1 MTTTEAAP
9 VELTIADGVAEVLL
23 TRPARRNA
31 MNLAMQ
37 EGLVTALGEVRT
49 SGARA
54 LVLGGAGKHFCVGAD
69 LDVVDGDNAGGNADE
84 DRTTARML
92 AACEAF
98 LLAMRTLPMP
108 VIVAVEGAAA
118 GGGAGL
124 ALVGDLRVLGRS
136 AALYGST
143 FPLGM
148 TPDAGVSWFLG
159 RTLGPARAT
168 NLMIRNTPMTAEF
181 LASVG
186 LADAV
191 VDDGTA
197 LAEAHRLAAELG
209 PRTPPLA
216 IVGLRELMAAAS
228 TQDLGSQLEQEARW
242 VDTLNRT
249 EDFAE
254 GVSAFLERRTP
265 EFRGR

>member
-1 MTTTEAAP
+1 MTTTEAPP
-9 VELTIADGVAEVLL
+9 VALTIADGVAEVLL
-23 TRPARRNA
+23 NRPHRRNA

-37 EGLVTALGEVRT
+37 EGLVAALEQVRG

-54 LVLGGAGKHFCVGAD
+54 LVIGGAGRHFCVGAD
-69 LDVVDGDNAGGNADE
+69 LDVVDGDNGSADTE
-84 DRTTARML
+84 GDRTTARML

-98 LLAMRTLPMP
+98 LKALRTLPMP

-124 ALVGDLRVLGRS
+124 ALAGDLRVFGRS

-159 RTLGPARAT
+159 RALGPARAT
-168 NLMIRNTPMTAEF
+168 NLMIRNTPMGSGF
-181 LASVG
+181 LESVG
-186 LADAV
+186 LADLV
-191 VDDGTA
+191 VDDGEA
-197 LAEAHRLAAELG
+197 LAEARRMAAELG

-216 IVGLRELMAAAS
+216 IVGLRELMAAAP
-228 TQDLGSQLEQEARW
+228 TQGLDAQLEQEKHW
-242 VDTLNRT
+242 VNTLNRT
-249 EDFAE
+249 ADFAE
-254 GVSAFLERRTP
+254 GVSAFLEHRTP

>member
-1 MTTTEAAP
+1 MTTGSANPAP
-9 VELTIADGVAEVLL
+9 PLTLSIADGVAEILL
-23 TRPARRNA
+23 NRPDRRNA

-37 EGLVTALGEVRT
+37 QGLVDALRQVRD
-49 SGARA
+49 SDARA
-54 LVLGGAGKHFCVGAD
+54 LVLGGTGRHFCVGAD
-69 LDVVDGDNAGGNADE
+69 LDVVDQDAGGEVA
-84 DRTTARML
+84 ARML

-98 LLAMRTLPMP
+98 LRALRTLPMP
-108 VIVAVEGAAA
+108 VVVAVEGAAA

-124 ALVGDLRVLGRS
+124 ALAGDLRVLGRS

-159 RTLGPARAT
+159 RALGPARAT
-168 NLMIRNTPMTAEF
+168 NVMIRNAPMTAEF

-186 LADAV
+186 LADEV

-197 LAEAHRLAAELG
+197 LAAARRLAAELG

-216 IVGLRELMAAAS
+216 IVGLRELMAAAP
-228 TQDLGSQLEQEARW
+228 TNDLDAQLEREAHW
-242 VDTLNRT
+242 VGTLNRT

-254 GVSAFLERRTP
+254 GVSAFLHRRTP

>member
-9 VELTIADGVAEVLL
+9 VALTIAGGIAEILL
-23 TRPARRNA
+23 NRPDRRNA

-37 EGLVTALGEVRT
+37 EGLVEALQQVRD
-49 SGARA
+49 SDARA
-54 LVLGGAGKHFCVGAD
+54 LVIGGAGRHFCVGAD
-69 LDVVDGDNAGGNADE
+69 LDVVDQDPGGD
-84 DRTTARML
+84 TTARML

-98 LLAMRTLPMP
+98 LRALRTLPMP
-108 VIVAVEGAAA
+108 VIMALEGAAA

-124 ALVGDLRVLGRS
+124 ALAGDLRVLGRS

-148 TPDAGVSWFLG
+148 TPDAGVSWYLG
-159 RTLGPARAT
+159 RALGPARAA

-181 LASVG
+181 LTSVG
-186 LADAV
+186 LADVV
-191 VDDGTA
+191 VDDGAA
-197 LAEAHRLAAELG
+197 LAEARRLAAELG

-216 IVGLRELMAAAS
+216 IVGLRELMAAAPTNS
-228 TQDLGSQLEQEARW
+228 LDAQLEREAHW
-242 VDTLNRT
+242 VGTLNRT

-254 GVSAFLERRTP
+254 GVSAFLQRRTP